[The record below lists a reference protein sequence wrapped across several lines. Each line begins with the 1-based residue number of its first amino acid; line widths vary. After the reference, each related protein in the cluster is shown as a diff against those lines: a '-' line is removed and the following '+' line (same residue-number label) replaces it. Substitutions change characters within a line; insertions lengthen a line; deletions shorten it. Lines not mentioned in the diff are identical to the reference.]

1 MVSLYRKNNDINRN
15 NLGEQTVSTFMRMST
30 EELRTKLIELETQLD
45 SMLERRDNLDELE
58 LASMTGLEDR
68 IEDIEIELERREG

>member
-1 MVSLYRKNNDINRN
+1 M
-15 NLGEQTVSTFMRMST
+15 STFMRMST